1 MISFLFSRYYN
12 ILHFSV
18 PKLNTW
24 LRICVFLA
32 LSISLGDVSFAQDKI
47 FGNYF
52 EFQLNYKLK
61 DTIPL
66 QAIIDAAD
74 EGDTIVLLPGI
85 YSGPIT
91 IKQNRIVID
100 GQGKA
105 EINGRGIASIVT
117 IDADGVVL
125 RNLLL
130 SNSGGSHNNIDAGV
144 KLIGNHITVDN
155 CRIKECLFGID
166 ISQSDSNFIYHNDI
180 SSLSRRE
187 KALKGDAIRL
197 WWAKGNTVQGNY
209 WHDVRDMVVWYS
221 EGNSFVENK
230 GVGNRYSIHFMYSHH
245 NYIRANEFYNNSVGV
260 FLMYSEET
268 IMVNNLIQGCTGVS
282 GMCLGMKETSS
293 NQILN
298 NTFLYSTE
306 GIHFDVAPFV
316 PEKRN
321 TIQGNEIAFC
331 GSGMFFHTNQTGND
345 ITNNNFHDNLS
356 NVTAEGKTASG
367 NYWNGNYFDEYQ
379 GFDMD
384 GDNVGDTPFD
394 LYNYVEHLWDYNDDV
409 RFFYGSPLLVIFDF
423 LERLAPFSEPKFILR
438 DEAPV
443 YILKDKN

>member
-1 MISFLFSRYYN
+1 MNCFFLKVKILHLYAPKLLFSMWIY
-12 ILHFSV
+12 
-18 PKLNTW
+18 
-24 LRICVFLA
+24 VFLGI
-32 LSISLGDVSFAQDKI
+32 SILYSNTTFAQDKV

-52 EFQLNYKLK
+52 EINLNYNIK
-61 DTIPL
+61 DTVALQPL
-66 QAIIDAAD
+66 IDTAND
-74 EGDTIVLLPGI
+74 GDTIVLLPGI
-85 YSGPIT
+85 YSGPVT
-91 IKQNRIVID
+91 INRNRIVID

-105 EINGRGIASIVT
+105 EIYGRGISSVVIVNGN
-117 IDADGVVL
+117 DVVL
-125 RNLLL
+125 RNLQI

-144 KLIGNHITVDN
+144 KLIGGHNTVDN

-166 ISQSDSNFIYHNDI
+166 ILQSDSNFIYHNDI

-197 WWAKGNTVQGNY
+197 WWAKGNKVQGNY

-221 EGNSFVENK
+221 VGNSFIENK
-230 GVGNRYSIHFMYSHH
+230 GVGNRYSIHFMYAHH
-245 NYIRANEFYNNSVGV
+245 NYIRGNEFYNNSVGV
-260 FLMYSEET
+260 FLMYSEQT

-331 GSGMFFHTNQTGND
+331 GSGMFFHTNQLGND

-367 NYWNGNYFDEYQ
+367 NYWNGNYFDDYQ
-379 GFDMD
+379 GFDRD
-384 GDNVGDTPFD
+384 GDNVGDTPYD

-409 RFFYGSPLLVIFDF
+409 KFFYGSPLLVIFDF
-423 LERLAPFSEPKFILR
+423 LERLAPFSEPKFVLR

-443 YILKDKN
+443 YILKK

>member
-1 MISFLFSRYYN
+1 MNCFFLKVKILHLSAPKLLFSMWIY
-12 ILHFSV
+12 
-18 PKLNTW
+18 
-24 LRICVFLA
+24 VFLGI
-32 LSISLGDVSFAQDKI
+32 SILYSNTTFAQAKI

-52 EFQLNYKLK
+52 EINLNYNLK

-66 QAIIDAAD
+66 QPIIDVAM
-74 EGDTIVLLPGI
+74 EGDTIVLSPGI

-91 IKQNRIVID
+91 INSNRVVIE

-105 EINGRGIASIVT
+105 EINGRGISSVVIVN
-117 IDADGVVL
+117 GNNVVL
-125 RNLLL
+125 RSLQI

-144 KLIGNHITVDN
+144 KLVGGHNTIDN

-166 ISQSDSNFIYHNDI
+166 ISQSDSNFVYHNDI
-180 SSLSRRE
+180 SSLSRRQ

-197 WWAKGNTVQGNY
+197 WWAKGNLVQGNY

-221 EGNSFVENK
+221 IGNSFIENK
-230 GVGNRYSIHFMYSHH
+230 GVGNRYSIHFMYAHQ
-245 NYIRANEFYNNSVGV
+245 NYIRGNEFYNNSVGV
-260 FLMYSEET
+260 FLMYSEKT
-268 IMVNNLIQGCTGVS
+268 IMINNLIQGCTGVS

-356 NVTAEGKTASG
+356 NVTAEGITASG

-379 GFDMD
+379 GFDRD

-409 RFFYGSPLLVIFDF
+409 KFFYGSPLLVIFDF
-423 LERLAPFSEPKFILR
+423 LERLAPFSEPKFVLR

-443 YILKDKN
+443 YILEKKDK

>member
-1 MISFLFSRYYN
+1 MTVSSFRKR

-18 PKLNTW
+18 PKLNLW
-24 LRICVFLA
+24 LRIYALLV
-32 LSISLGDVSFAQDKI
+32 LSIFLSNISIAQEKI

-52 EFQLNYKLK
+52 EIDLNYQIK
-61 DTIPL
+61 DSISL
-66 QAIIDAAD
+66 QPIIDAAI
-74 EGDTIVLLPGI
+74 EGDTIVLLPGV

-91 IKQNRIVID
+91 ISKNNIVID

-105 EINGRGIASIVT
+105 KIDGREISSVVIINGNN
-117 IDADGVVL
+117 VVL
-125 RNLLL
+125 RNLQI

-144 KLIGNHITVDN
+144 KVVGSHITIDN
-155 CRIKECLFGID
+155 CKIDECLFGID

-197 WWAKGNTVQGNY
+197 WWAKGNKVQGNY
-209 WHDVRDMVVWYS
+209 WHEVRDMVVWYS
-221 EGNSFVENK
+221 EGNSFIENK

-245 NYIRANEFYNNSVGV
+245 NYIRGNEFYNNSVGV
-260 FLMYSEET
+260 FLMYSEKT
-268 IMVNNLIQGCTGVS
+268 IMINNLIQGCNGVS

-298 NTFLYSTE
+298 NRFIYS
-306 GIHFDVAPFV
+306 
-316 PEKRN
+316 
-321 TIQGNEIAFC
+321 
-331 GSGMFFHTNQTGND
+331 NQLGND

-356 NVTAEGKTASG
+356 NVTAEGITASG
-367 NYWNGNYFDEYQ
+367 NYWNGNYFDDYQ
-379 GFDMD
+379 GFDRN
-384 GDNVGDTPFD
+384 GDNVGDTPYD

-443 YILKDKN
+443 YILEDKN

>member
-1 MISFLFSRYYN
+1 MTVSSFRKR

-18 PKLNTW
+18 PKLNLW
-24 LRICVFLA
+24 LRIYALLV
-32 LSISLGDVSFAQDKI
+32 LSIFLSNISFAQDKI

-52 EFQLNYKLK
+52 EIDLNYQIK
-61 DTIPL
+61 DSISL
-66 QAIIDAAD
+66 QPIIDAAI
-74 EGDTIVLLPGI
+74 EGDTIVLLPGV
-85 YSGPIT
+85 YAGPIT
-91 IKQNRIVID
+91 INKNNIVID

-105 EINGRGIASIVT
+105 KIDGREISSVVIINGNN
-117 IDADGVVL
+117 VVL
-125 RNLLL
+125 RNLQI

-144 KLIGNHITVDN
+144 KVVGSHITIDN
-155 CRIKECLFGID
+155 CKIDECLFGID

-197 WWAKGNTVQGNY
+197 WWAKGNKVQGNY
-209 WHDVRDMVVWYS
+209 WHEVRDMVVWYS
-221 EGNSFVENK
+221 EGNSFIENK
-230 GVGNRYSIHFMYSHH
+230 GVGNRYSIHFMYSRH
-245 NYIRANEFYNNSVGV
+245 NYIRGNEFYNNSVGV
-260 FLMYSEET
+260 FLMYSEKT
-268 IMVNNLIQGCTGVS
+268 IMINNLIQGCNGVS

-298 NTFLYSTE
+298 NRFIYSTE
-306 GIHFDVAPFV
+306 GIHFDVSPFV

-331 GSGMFFHTNQTGND
+331 GSGMFFHTNQLGND

-367 NYWNGNYFDEYQ
+367 NYWNENYFDDYQ
-379 GFDMD
+379 GFDRD
-384 GDNVGDTPFD
+384 GDNVGDTPYD

-443 YILKDKN
+443 YILEDKN

>member
-1 MISFLFSRYYN
+1 MN
-12 ILHFSV
+12 
-18 PKLNTW
+18 
-24 LRICVFLA
+24 
-32 LSISLGDVSFAQDKI
+32 SISLRKKILHLSTPKLLFWLWIYAFLGFSIFYSNTAFAQKNI

-52 EFQLNYKLK
+52 EINLNYKLK

-66 QAIIDAAD
+66 QPIINAAK

-91 IKQNRIVID
+91 INTNKIVID

-105 EINGRGIASIVT
+105 EINGRGIAS
-117 IDADGVVL
+117 VVVANGNEITL
-125 RNLLL
+125 RNLQI

-144 KLIGNHITVDN
+144 KVVGRHNTVDN

-166 ISQSDSNFIYHNDI
+166 VSQSDSNFIYHNDI

-187 KALKGDAIRL
+187 IALKGDAIRF
-197 WWAKGNTVQGNY
+197 WWAKGNKVQGNY
-209 WHDVRDMVVWYS
+209 WHGVRDMVVWYS
-221 EGNSFVENK
+221 EGNSFIDNK
-230 GVGNRYSIHFMYSHH
+230 GVGNRYGIHFMYSHH
-245 NYIRANEFYNNSVGV
+245 NYIRGNELLNNSVGV
-260 FLMYSEET
+260 FLMYSEKT
-268 IMVNNLIQGCTGVS
+268 IMINNLIQGCTGVS

-331 GSGMFFHTNQTGND
+331 GSGMFFHTNQIGND
-345 ITNNNFHDNLS
+345 ITDNIFHDNLS

-367 NYWNGNYFDEYQ
+367 NYWHGNYFDEYQ
-379 GFDMD
+379 GFDMN
-384 GDNVGDTPFD
+384 GDNIGDTPFD

-409 RFFYGSPLLVIFDF
+409 KFFYGSPLLVIFDF
-423 LERLAPFSEPKFILR
+423 LERLAPFSEPKFVLR

-443 YILKDKN
+443 YILKEKDK